1 MKINSLMK
9 RFVIL
14 VALLATSSVIWA
26 QEKGVIANFMIIDGD
41 TIPVFNLPEVSI
53 VEKVFNDPILQ
64 ARYSRL
70 KRNALIVYPYGKIAI
85 QTIVEVE
92 DSLQKIKND
101 KDRKKFLKS
110 KDEAMK
116 KLFEDRLKNL
126 TKNQGYI
133 LIEMIERETNMS
145 MHDIIKNYRGGFKAF
160 YWNTFGKFYGYDLK
174 NVYHPEQD
182 PDLENILKT
191 LDISYK
197 NHKAV
202 INKKK

>member
-174 NVYHPEQD
+174 NVYQPTQD

-197 NHKAV
+197 NHRAV